1 MTDYLTLLS
10 SGPSNLSSDKRI
22 HANDA
27 PLSNVLLQRTMG
39 DLILFFRVFID

>member
-10 SGPSNLSSDKRI
+10 SGPSNISSDKRI

-27 PLSNVLLQRTMG
+27 PLANVLLQRTLG
-39 DLILFFRVFID
+39 DLILFFHVFIE